1 MWISS
6 FLFSD
11 EQLIFIC
18 IDLMFPASTG
28 LPSTM
33 TFLLQQL
40 CHEPEIQRKIQSEID
55 EVIGRSR
62 PPTLDDRVK

>member
-1 MWISS
+1 
-6 FLFSD
+6 
-11 EQLIFIC
+11 
-18 IDLMFPASTG
+18 MFPASTG